1 MARKRMRYQWFQDVP
16 RNVTRREYQR
26 LQFLNFCSIGLGV
39 TATMMAV
46 ASLSGLT
53 LKTSR
58 TLDQIDAMTI
68 EAATTYNGDPI
79 DLVQLEGYVV
89 ADNPPTM
96 PDNQAQQVI
105 RGKLALSARPEA
117 TTGNADQQSPQSAI
131 LFAWETATEP
141 VSLSDGTHRIPLG
154 FDLAMLPMEDDLG
167 DASPRI
173 LYEGE
178 SARTSRPVAIE
189 YGDQIYPLPLDSWGE
204 VDSVFTDI
212 ERQVLTQGQ
221 SVVVVAG
228 LNTTPQGNQLVDPLG
243 NRLQI
248 LIGTEAGIRRQGQQ
262 LRVLFLILAFPLG
275 FASFMVGKS
284 AHQLNQAFIERSN
297 ENSIA

>member
-39 TATMMAV
+39 TAAMMAI

-53 LKTSR
+53 LQTSR

-68 EAATTYNGDPI
+68 EAATAYNGDPI

-117 TTGNADQQSPQSAI
+117 TTGDADQQSPQSAI
-131 LFAWETATEP
+131 LFAWETTTEP
-141 VSLSDGTHRIPLG
+141 VSLSDGTHQIPLA

-212 ERQVLTQGQ
+212 ERQVLPQGQ

-228 LNTTPQGNQLVDPLG
+228 LNTTPQGNQLVNPLG
-243 NRLQI
+243 NRLQV

-297 ENSIA
+297 ENSAS